1 MIERLKVEP
10 MILCKDCKHYSAGE
24 TIYADR
30 CMFNA
35 EVDLVRGGLYSDLL
49 CIAER
54 DPRRGCRPQALN
66 FAPLKQVIDKNYA
79 NKSDILTKRKKL

>member
-10 MILCKDCKHYSAGE
+10 MILCKDCKHYKAGE
-24 TIYADR
+24 SLTDDR

-35 EVDLVRGGLYSDLL
+35 EIDLVRGELYSDLL

-54 DPRRGCRPQALN
+54 DPRKGCRPQALN
-66 FAPLKQVIDKNYA
+66 FVA
-79 NKSDILTKRKKL
+79 NNPSKSDILTKRKRM